1 MAIKVEESSAYPNFL
16 AVKFLYEGGQTDIS
30 AVEVARVCHFHITLL
45 HLSSLLIILI
55 NK

>member
-1 MAIKVEESSAYPNFL
+1 MAIKVDESSAYPNFL

-30 AVEVARVCHFHITLL
+30 AAEVARVSN
-45 HLSSLLIILI
+45 HLSFSYHSSLLIILI